1 MAGDWLTPSEKA
13 VIAMAKKRGW
23 PYALL
28 RADGG
33 LLKGAPGVSFWRKK
47 LVELRPKRAAGTL
60 VVQWPAGT
68 RGTVFPVSG
77 KRWLVVGPF
86 PAKDRESD
94 QGMLDLAS
102 TLVGNSLVLT
112 EALFQKMHALEAVLH
127 LSATFAT
134 IKDLEQLVSSSI
146 VREVVQLLNADR
158 GTVYLLSDDG
168 KEIYSLIALGTE
180 MREIRFPVEKGIAG
194 YVARTGKALNI
205 PDAYLDDRFNPDFDK
220 KSGYR
225 TRSVLAAPMTDAQ
238 GHRVGVVQ
246 VINKKDG
253 NAFTNED
260 EEFLK
265 TIGAEAA
272 TAIINVKLVEEQKQL
287 AESMIVSLAAALDA
301 RDTYTAGHSHRV
313 ALYAHGIARYMGIKR
328 PELDHVRMA
337 GLMHDLGKIGVPD
350 LILRKTGGLSSEE
363 YEIIK
368 KHASF
373 TRTILREIKL
383 PAELHG
389 LPEEAGGHHE
399 RMDGSGYPD
408 NLPGE
413 KIPLTARILAVAD
426 VFDAIT
432 SRRTYRQAM
441 PIEEALAVIRDGSG
455 RHFYPDCVTAFFKYF
470 EAELRPKWPADGGGD
485 NIPEGSQPQN
495 N

>member
-13 VIAMAKKRGW
+13 VLATAKKRGW
-23 PYALL
+23 PFALL
-28 RADGG
+28 RGDGG
-33 LLKGAPGVSFWRKK
+33 FLKGAPGVSFWRKK
-47 LVELRPKRAAGTL
+47 LMELRPKRAAGTL
-60 VVQWPAGT
+60 AVQWPAGT
-68 RGTVFPVSG
+68 HGTVFPVSG
-77 KRWLVVGPF
+77 QRWLVVGPF
-86 PAKDRESD
+86 PLKGKGPEAD
-94 QGMLDLAS
+94 MLSLAAA
-102 TLVGNSLVLT
+102 LVGNSLVLT

-127 LSATFAT
+127 LGAKFAT

-158 GTVYLLSDDG
+158 GTVYLLSDDSR
-168 KEIYSLIALGTE
+168 EIYSLIALGTE
-180 MREIRFPVEKGIAG
+180 MREIRFSVDKGIAG
-194 YVARTGKALNI
+194 YVARTGRALNI
-205 PDAYLDDRFNPDFDK
+205 PDAYQDDRFNPDFDK
-220 KSGYR
+220 KTGYR

-238 GHRVGVVQ
+238 GHRVGVIQ

-253 NAFTNED
+253 TAFTNED
-260 EEFLK
+260 EEFLT

-328 PELDHVRMA
+328 PELDRIRMA

-350 LILRKTGGLSSEE
+350 IILRKTGGLTSEE

-373 TRTILREIKL
+373 TRAILQEIKL
-383 PAELHG
+383 PGELHG

-413 KIPLTARILAVAD
+413 RIPLTARILAVAD

-432 SRRTYRQAM
+432 SRRTYRSAM
-441 PIEEALAVIRDGSG
+441 PIEEALKVIRDGSG
-455 RHFYPDCVTAFFKYF
+455 RHFYPECVEAFFRYF
-470 EAELRPKWPADGGGD
+470 EAELRAKWPADGGGD
-485 NIPEGSQPQN
+485 NIPQATLPQN

>member
-1 MAGDWLTPSEKA
+1 MSGDWLTPSEKA
-13 VIAMAKKRGW
+13 VVAMAKKQGW

-33 LLKGAPGVSFWRKK
+33 YLKGAPGTSFWRKK

-60 VVQWPAGT
+60 AVKWPKGT

-77 KRWLVVGPF
+77 QRWLLVGPF
-86 PAKDRESD
+86 PSKGKSPDPE
-94 QGMLDLAS
+94 MLALAADLA
-102 TLVGNSLVLT
+102 GNSLVLT

-127 LSATFAT
+127 LGSKFAT

-146 VREVVQLLNADR
+146 VHEVVQLLNADR

-168 KEIYSLIALGTE
+168 REIYSMVALGME
-180 MREIRFPVEKGIAG
+180 MREIRFPVERGIAG
-194 YVARTGKALNI
+194 YVARTGKVVNI
-205 PDAYLDDRFNPDFDK
+205 PDAYQDERFNPDFDK
-220 KSGYR
+220 KTGYR

-238 GHRVGVVQ
+238 GNRVGVVQ

-253 NAFTNED
+253 TAFTHED
-260 EEFLK
+260 EEFLQ

-313 ALYAHGIARYMGIKR
+313 ALYAHGIARHMGIKR
-328 PELDHVRMA
+328 PQLDHIRMA

-350 LILRKTGGLSSEE
+350 IILRKTGGLTGEE

-383 PAELHG
+383 PSELHG

-408 NLPGE
+408 NLPGD

-432 SRRTYRQAM
+432 SRRTYRSAM
-441 PIEEALAVIRDGSG
+441 PIEDALKVIKDGSG
-455 RHFYPDCVTAFFKYF
+455 RHFYPDCVAAFLRYF
-470 EAELRPKWPADGGGD
+470 EAELRAKWPADGGGD
-485 NIPEGSQPQN
+485 NIPQATQPQN

>member
-1 MAGDWLTPSEKA
+1 MSGDWLTPSEKSVVA
-13 VIAMAKKRGW
+13 IAKKQGW

-28 RADGG
+28 RGDGG
-33 LLKGAPGVSFWRKK
+33 YLKGAPSTSFWRKK
-47 LVELRPKRAAGTL
+47 LVELRPKRAAGKLT
-60 VVQWPAGT
+60 VQWPKGF
-68 RGTVFPVSG
+68 RGAVFQFSG
-77 KRWLVVGPF
+77 QRWLVVGPF
-86 PAKDRESD
+86 PAKGKGPE
-94 QGMLDLAS
+94 QEMLELAS
-102 TLVGNSLVLT
+102 GLVGDSQVLT

-127 LSATFAT
+127 LGATFAT

-168 KEIYSLIALGTE
+168 SEIYSLIALGTE

-194 YVARTGKALNI
+194 YVARTGKSLNI
-205 PDAYLDDRFNPDFDK
+205 PDAYQDDRFNPDFDK
-220 KSGYR
+220 KTGYR

-253 NAFTNED
+253 TAFTLED

-313 ALYAHGIARYMGIKR
+313 ATYAHGIARHMGIKR
-328 PELDHVRMA
+328 PQLDHIRMA

-350 LILRKTGGLSSEE
+350 IILRKTGGLTPEE

-368 KHASF
+368 RHASF
-373 TRTILREIKL
+373 TRTILKEIKL
-383 PAELHG
+383 PGDLHG

-413 KIPLTARILAVAD
+413 KIPMTARILAVAD

-432 SRRTYRQAM
+432 SRRTYRSAM
-441 PIEEALAVIRDGSG
+441 PIEEALSVIRNGSG
-455 RHFYPDCVTAFFKYF
+455 KHFYPACVDAFFRYF
-470 EAELRPKWPADGGGD
+470 EAELRAKWPKEGGGD
-485 NIPEGSQPQN
+485 NIPQATQPQN

>member
-1 MAGDWLTPSEKA
+1 MSGDWLTPSEKA
-13 VIAMAKKRGW
+13 VVVIAKKRGW

-33 LLKGAPGVSFWRKK
+33 FLKGAPGVSFWRKK
-47 LVELRPKRAAGTL
+47 LVELRPKRSAGTL
-60 VVQWPAGT
+60 AVQWQKGT
-68 RGTVFPVSG
+68 RGTVFPFSG
-77 KRWLVVGPF
+77 QRWLVVGPF
-86 PAKDRESD
+86 PEKGKEPDP
-94 QGMLDLAS
+94 GMLELAS
-102 TLVGNSLVLT
+102 SLVGNSLILT

-127 LSATFAT
+127 LGSTFAT

-146 VREVVQLLNADR
+146 VHEVVSLLNADR

-180 MREIRFPVEKGIAG
+180 MREIRFPVERGIAG
-194 YVARTGKALNI
+194 YVARTGRALNI
-205 PDAYLDDRFNPDFDK
+205 PDAYKDERFNPDFDRK
-220 KSGYR
+220 TGYR

-238 GHRVGVVQ
+238 GKRVGVVQ

-253 NAFTNED
+253 SAFTHED

-313 ALYAHGIARYMGIKR
+313 ALYANGIARHMGIKR
-328 PELDHVRMA
+328 PELDRIRMA

-350 LILRKTGGLSSEE
+350 LILRKTGGLTPEE

-383 PAELHG
+383 PGELHG

-408 NLPGE
+408 NLPGDQ
-413 KIPLTARILAVAD
+413 IPLTARILAVAD

-441 PIEEALAVIRDGSG
+441 PIEEALAVIRNGSG
-455 RHFYPDCVTAFFKYF
+455 KHFYPQCVDAFFRYF
-470 EAELRPKWPADGGGD
+470 EAELRAKWPQDGGGD
-485 NIPEGSQPQN
+485 NIPMGTQPQLN
-495 N
+495 